1 MFMIENEPAV
11 TINKF
16 RLSVRHERDHS
27 RGCPCHYI
35 ARMISGEGR
44 FVSAEGEMIVRPG
57 DYFYIPQGLGYRSYW
72 RGDDAIWWDSF
83 GFMLMP
89 RDGGNF
95 GMRKFIPS
103 AEAARLFDE
112 IVSIGEVN
120 CRSVGLVYL
129 LMSEIIPSLS
139 SDADRPDPLV
149 TKATEYMRAHLSEP
163 ISKVARFCNV
173 SESGLYAA
181 FRAAGTTPVSVRL
194 EYQLGIAMRL
204 LKTTD
209 LPVDEIAERCS
220 FGSAN
225 YLIRLLKKR
234 TGKTTR
240 ELRNRNFM

>member
-1 MFMIENEPAV
+1 MFSVGMETAV
-11 TINKF
+11 TINKY
-16 RLSVRHERDHS
+16 RLSVRHESDHS
-27 RGCPCHYI
+27 KGCPCHYI

-44 FVSAEGEMIVRPG
+44 FVSADGEMIVRPG
-57 DYFYIPQGLGYRSYW
+57 DYFYIPQELGYRSYW
-72 RGDDAIWWDSF
+72 RGEDAIWWDSF

-95 GMRKFIPS
+95 GMRKFVPS
-103 AEAARLFDE
+103 AEAVRLFDE

-139 SDADRPDPLV
+139 SDSDRPDPLV
-149 TKATEYMRAHLSEP
+149 AKATEYMRAHLSEP

-194 EYQLGIAMRL
+194 EHQLGMAMRL

-209 LPVDEIAERCS
+209 LPVEEIAERCS

-240 ELRNRNFM
+240 ELRTRNFM

>member
-1 MFMIENEPAV
+1 MFNVGMETAM
-11 TINKF
+11 TINKY
-16 RLSVRHERDHS
+16 RLSVRHESDHS

-44 FVSAEGEMIVRPG
+44 FVSDDGEMIVRPG

-72 RGDDAIWWDSF
+72 RGEDAIEWDSF

-89 RDGGNF
+89 KEGNGF
-95 GMRKFIPS
+95 SMRKFIPS

-149 TKATEYMRAHLSEP
+149 TKATEYMRANLSEP
-163 ISKVARFCNV
+163 ISKVARYCNV

-181 FRAAGTTPVSVRL
+181 FRSVGTTPVSVRL
-194 EYQLGIAMRL
+194 EYQLGMSLRL

-209 LPVDEIAERCS
+209 LPVEEIAERCS

-240 ELRNRNFM
+240 ELRTRNFM